1 MNYLFKQTYEVL
13 QNLIDYIETYVF
25 NKIGAAGGV
34 ATLNEDGKVPNS
46 QIGIEPMTQAEAS
59 EGVVEDGRLI
69 SPKVLATTIAKKVS
83 PVAGEVE
90 TLDERTDNINERLE
104 TVEQLAEIS
113 IGGGD
118 IGIATAEDFDDP
130 SAAQRAKVPTVGA
143 VLDCMDEVPTPNSV
157 KPVQSGGV
165 VKDMFLMEFV
175 GRGVTF
181 VENQDTCINWI
192 KGHTYRVYP
201 CVTEWDWGTTLT
213 SAKVFQLGY
222 VKTDDT
228 YVFVADVP
236 RGSATPN
243 IRPYYDL
250 TLPDDGSVKSLMIG
264 GRAATGYI
272 VKCVVVDITYINDVS
287 GTFQSKMDEVETK
300 LDDIVAIQNYIDGKQ
315 VNSTGGKEDN
325 PNTFISVNI
334 PVSYGDVVVWRY
346 SSVREKCYLG
356 VRDSEDNRLGVF
368 QSTGASGEGVR
379 SFTITGDAYTDAAFI
394 IATFFKR
401 DGYEPSITVNGNK
414 VWVKKDDGRL
424 TEVEKEIDNI
434 DVEIEKLDN
443 KDNYRLPYQNGY
455 LVGNRGNIYSL
466 EGKTASTNYGWNCS
480 SKYIPVQEGNIVTW
494 EYGKTSSSTTGPCL
508 VQYDS
513 DKQYVRSI
521 FPTNGTDGVRTI
533 TIPANVNFIRISWF
547 RENTFTNTPIT
558 VPVKVNGKEYFIDEL
573 SEVQRRVDVI
583 APIVTDYGKVG
594 ELYPN
599 EIDDLTKVLTD
610 RSDRFQFIHL
620 SDNHNSTFASAPEM
634 LDKTSAEFIINTG
647 DMVADKYT
655 DSAAT
660 TLAEMQSPT
669 KPVYITLGNH
679 DVYRAPTMQDVFDK
693 FFPTMNAHNETSFDK
708 TYYAFDVDKGS
719 NLFKCIFLNP
729 YDGFPDLPNTS
740 INTIISGNMSSEQVV
755 WFIGQLQDAATSG
768 RHVCLFMHTV
778 PTYYDKDSLDF
789 FQNWRDKKQV
799 NTTQSVSRNL
809 EYLLNIVDA
818 FIDGT
823 SYEYGGTTYNFTAG
837 KFIAWFAGHTHCDM
851 IGRVYE
857 HPNQWAIN
865 VCRPTNTGGD
875 AYSGNT
881 PGITWNYVT
890 IDAGI
895 RSLAIYRVGQ
905 QQTVFGVKRDVVR
918 VFY

>member
-13 QNLIDYIETYVF
+13 QALFDYIETYVF
-25 NKIGAAGGV
+25 NKIGAAGGL

-46 QIGIEPMTQAEAS
+46 QIGIETMTQAEAS
-59 EGVVEDGRLI
+59 EGAVEDGRLT
-69 SPKVLATTIAKKVS
+69 SPKVLVTTIDEKVS
-83 PVAGEVE
+83 PLADDVE
-90 TLDERTDNINERLE
+90 ALDERTDNINERLE

-143 VLDCMDEVPTPNSV
+143 ILDCMDEVPTTGST

-175 GRGVTF
+175 GRGNTF

-192 KGHTYRVYP
+192 KGHTYRIYP
-201 CVTEWDWGTTLT
+201 YVTEWDWGTT
-213 SAKVFQLGY
+213 SSVAKVFQLGY

-228 YVFVADVP
+228 KVLVADVP
-236 RGSATPN
+236 RGTTIPN
-243 IRPYYDL
+243 IEPYYDL

-264 GRAATGYI
+264 GRAASGYI
-272 VKCVVVDITYINDVS
+272 VKCVVVDITYTNDVS
-287 GTFQSKMDEVETK
+287 ASIQSQIDEVETK
-300 LDDIVAIQNYIDGKQ
+300 LDDIAAIQNYIDGKQ
-315 VNSTGGKEDN
+315 VISNGSITDN
-325 PNTFISVNI
+325 TDTFISENI
-334 PVSYGDVVVWRY
+334 PVQQGDVINWRY
-346 SSVREKCYLG
+346 SDVSERCYLSI
-356 VRDSEDNRLGVF
+356 RDADNNKL
-368 QSTGASGEGVR
+368 A
-379 SFTITGDAYTDAAFI
+379 AYTSNNTSNNGLRKFTVGEENAAYL
-394 IATFFKR
+394 IATFFKK
-401 DGYEPSITVNGNK
+401 DGYEPYITVNGNK

-434 DVEIEKLDN
+434 DAEIEKLDN

-455 LVGNRGNIYSL
+455 VRGSNGNIVSL
-466 EGKTASTNYGWNCS
+466 EGLTASTNYGWKCS
-480 SKYIPVQEGNIVTW
+480 SKYIPVQEGDIVTW
-494 EYGKTSSSTTGPCL
+494 EYGKSSSATTGPCL

-513 DKQYVRSI
+513 DKQYVTYY
-521 FPTNGTDGVRTI
+521 PAANGTNGVRKI
-533 TIPANVNFIRISWF
+533 TIPVNVKFIRISWF

-558 VPVKVNGKEYFIDEL
+558 IPVKVNDKEYFIDGL

-583 APIVTDYGKVG
+583 APIITDFGVVG

-610 RSDRFQFIHL
+610 RSNRFQFIHL

-634 LDKTSAEFIINTG
+634 LDKTSADFIINTG
-647 DMVADKYT
+647 DMVADKFT

-708 TYYAFDVDKGS
+708 TYYAFDVDKGG

-740 INTIISGNMSSEQVV
+740 INTIVSGNMSSEQVV

-768 RHVCLFMHTV
+768 RHVCLFMHTI

-789 FQNWRDKKQV
+789 FQNWRDKKQM
-799 NTTQSVSRNL
+799 NTTLDVSRNL
-809 EYLLNIVDA
+809 EYLLEIVDA

-823 SYEYGGTTYNFTAG
+823 SYEYSGTTYNFSAVG
-837 KFIAWFAGHTHCDM
+837 KFVAWFAGHTHYDM

-857 HPNQWAIN
+857 HPNQWAVN
-865 VCRPTNTGGD
+865 VCRPTNTQGT
-875 AYSGNT
+875 AYRGKT

-890 IDAGI
+890 IDADI

>member
-1 MNYLFKQTYEVL
+1 MDTAFIFSQSAPKIQEILNYVEAQLPGTLEALSKA
-13 QNLIDYIETYVF
+13 IGDETTR
-25 NKIGAAGGV
+25 
-34 ATLNEDGKVPNS
+34 ATGRENELAES
-46 QIGIEPMTQAEAS
+46 MEGIEQA
-59 EGVVEDGRLI
+59 
-69 SPKVLATTIAKKVS
+69 IAD
-83 PVAGEVE
+83 E
-90 TLDERTDNINERLE
+90 TAR
-104 TVEQLAEIS
+104 
-113 IGGGD
+113 
-118 IGIATAEDFDDP
+118 ATARENELANSLDTLL
-130 SAAQRAKVPTVGA
+130 PTDA
-143 VLDCMDEVPTPNSV
+143 VPTPNST

-175 GRGVTF
+175 GRGTVF

-201 CVTEWDWGTTLT
+201 YVTEWDWGTTNS

-222 VKTDDT
+222 VKMDDT
-228 YVFVADVP
+228 KVLVADVL
-236 RGSATPN
+236 RGTTTPN
-243 IRPYYDL
+243 VKSYYDI
-250 TLPDDGSVKSLMIG
+250 TLPDDGSVKSLVIA
-264 GRAATGYI
+264 GRAVAGYI

-287 GTFQSKMDEVETK
+287 GSLQSQIDEVDK
-300 LDDIVAIQNYIDGKQ
+300 QLDDIAAIQNYIDGKQ
-315 VNSTGGKEDN
+315 VTSTGSIGNN
-325 PNTFISVNI
+325 PDTFVSVNI
-334 PVSYGDVVVWRY
+334 PVSQGDSVVWRY
-346 SSVREKCYLG
+346 SSIREKCYLS
-356 VRDSEDNRLGVF
+356 VRDADNNRLATF

-379 SFTITGDAYTDAAFI
+379 SFNVGDEGAASL

-434 DVEIEKLDN
+434 DAEIEKLDN

-455 LVGNRGNIYSL
+455 LVGGNGNIYSL
-466 EGKTASTNYGWNCS
+466 EGKTASPNYGWKCS
-480 SKYIPVQEGNIVTW
+480 SRYIPVQEGDIVTW

-508 VQYDS
+508 GQYDS

-521 FPTNGTDGVRTI
+521 FPTNGTNGVRRI
-533 TIPANVNFIRISWF
+533 TIPVNVKYIRISWF
-547 RENTFTNTPIT
+547 RENTFTNTPIAI
-558 VPVKVNGKEYFIDEL
+558 PVKVNDKEYFIDEL
-573 SEVQRRVDVI
+573 AEVQRRVDVI
-583 APIVTDYGKVG
+583 APIVTDFGTVG

-599 EIDDLTKVLTD
+599 EIGDLTKVLTD

-634 LDKTSAEFIINTG
+634 LDKTSADFIINTG
-647 DMVADKYT
+647 DLVADKFT

-660 TLAEMQSPT
+660 TLAEMQAPT

-679 DVYRAPTMQDVFDK
+679 DVYRAPTMQDAFDK
-693 FFPTMNAHNETSFDK
+693 FFPTMNAHNGTSFDK

-809 EYLLNIVDA
+809 EYLLDIMDA

-823 SYEYGGTTYNFTAG
+823 SYEYGGTTYNFSAVG
-837 KFIAWFAGHTHCDM
+837 KFVAWFAGHTHCDM

-857 HPNQWAIN
+857 HPNQWAVN

-875 AYSGNT
+875 AYTGKT
-881 PGITWNYVT
+881 PGITWNFVT
-890 IDAGI
+890 IDADI
-895 RSLAIYRVGQ
+895 RSLSIYRVGQ